1 MTWLPLFLQAQS
13 TVSDEADFPWPLAIF
28 LVGLFFAI
36 AAVLIVLVWQ
46 GAITWRARQA
56 VAREGAYRQL
66 ADDAIRAQERTAD
79 RLERAIADLTEIRQK
94 TAELERLLKEV
105 G

>member
-1 MTWLPLFLQAQS
+1 MNWIPLLVQAQ
-13 TVSDEADFPWPLAIF
+13 TTASDAEDFPWPLAIF
-28 LVGLFFAI
+28 LIGMFFAI

-46 GAITWRARQA
+46 GAATWRARQS

-79 RLERAIADLTEIRQK
+79 RLERAIAELTEIRQR